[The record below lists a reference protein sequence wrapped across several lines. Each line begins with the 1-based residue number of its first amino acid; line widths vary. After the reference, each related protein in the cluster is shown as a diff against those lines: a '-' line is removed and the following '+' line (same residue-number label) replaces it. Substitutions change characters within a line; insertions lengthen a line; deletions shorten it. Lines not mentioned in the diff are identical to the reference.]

1 MTQIGFYFDM
11 NKCSGCRA
19 CQVAC
24 KDRND
29 LAVGMLFRHVRT
41 CEAGEYPDARML
53 HHSSTCNHC
62 ANPACVANCPTGAMQ
77 KLDDG
82 TVVNDPDVCIGC
94 GTCAASCPYEVPA
107 IDDVEKISRKCDS
120 CKALRDTGGKPVC
133 VEACLMRCIDFGELD
148 DLKAKY
154 GDDLVQNQTFLP
166 SADETS
172 PSMLIRPRA
181 SVEGQEVVEIIL

>member
-41 CEAGEYPDARML
+41 YEVGKYPDARML

-77 KLDDG
+77 KLEDG
-82 TVVNDPDVCIGC
+82 AVTSDPGVCIGC
-94 GTCAASCPYEVPA
+94 GTCAASCPYEVPMV
-107 IDDVEKISRKCDS
+107 DETENISRKCDS
-120 CKALRDTGGKPVC
+120 CKALRDAGSNPVC
-133 VEACLMRCIDFGELD
+133 VDACLMRCLDFGDIDELR
-148 DLKAKY
+148 AKY
-154 GDDLVQNQTFLP
+154 GDDLVSDQAFLP
-166 SADETS
+166 SSSETT
-172 PSMLIRPRA
+172 PSTLIKPRA
-181 SVEGQEVVEIIL
+181 SVDGLEATEIIL

>member
-29 LAVGMLFRHVRT
+29 LAVGVLFRHVRT
-41 CEAGEYPDARML
+41 YEAGVYPDARML

-62 ANPACVANCPTGAMQ
+62 ASPACVANCPTGAMQ

-82 TVVNDPDVCIGC
+82 TVVSDPEVCIGC
-94 GTCAASCPYEVPA
+94 GTCAASCPYEVPT
-107 IDDVEKISRKCDS
+107 IDEVENISRKCDS
-120 CKALRDTGGKPVC
+120 CKSLRDAGGKPVC

-154 GDDLVQNQTFLP
+154 GDGLVQSQTFLP